1 MRSVLLVLGILWFAL
16 PRTASAQEPRA
27 RSGWAE
33 LLEPGREEAREHME
47 AGLWRLLDALGPR
60 QPDMLDGEDW
70 MLIEQA
76 LSRFDRARR
85 FLADDPE
92 LAYYTAIALSRWR
105 RTAREGGFEM
115 RVDDAFAAW
124 QRVREIAPDF
134 MPARVSFEMAMIDTR
149 RGDLEE
155 ATAEYESALQR
166 GSPSTAVLMTR
177 TYMPTQ
183 AEYDLALLF
192 ESPALETVHGNLAEN
207 LMLLGELREA
217 VRHYQAAMVES
228 RAPFSRVLNQWG
240 LALAFERSGDHE
252 QAIATARAAIAADP
266 LAGDPRFERLHWE
279 HGAFAALHHP
289 DVFFEPGYE
298 IQAYHALGY
307 EAYAGMPDRFGG
319 PRRYLDAALR
329 SWRRYLVEG
338 GTSSRFG
345 AAARAEVERLEHA
358 IGALPAERSS
368 GGPAWPT
375 RPPTPRWAPNGGPW
389 LPIDGD

>member
-1 MRSVLLVLGILWFAL
+1 MRSVLVLSIVCSALV
-16 PRTASAQEPRA
+16 PRCACAQEARA

-33 LLEPGREEAREHME
+33 LLEPGRQEAREHVE
-47 AGLWRLLDALGPR
+47 AGLGRLLDAVGPR
-60 QPDMLDGEDW
+60 QTDMLDGEDW

-105 RTAREGGFEM
+105 RPAREGGFEM
-115 RVDDAFAAW
+115 RVEDALAAW
-124 QRVREIAPDF
+124 HRLREIAPDF
-134 MPARVSFEMAMIDTR
+134 MPARVSFEIAMMNSR
-149 RGDLEE
+149 RGELEE

-192 ESPALETVHGNLAEN
+192 VSPALETVHGNLAEN
-207 LMLLGELREA
+207 RMLLGELGEA
-217 VRHYQAAMVES
+217 IRHYQAARLES
-228 RAPFSRVLNQWG
+228 LTPFSAVLNQWG
-240 LALAFERSGDHE
+240 LALAFERSGEHE
-252 QAIATARAAIAADP
+252 QALATARAAISADP
-266 LAGDPRFERLHWE
+266 LAFDPRFERLQWE
-279 HGAFAALHHP
+279 YGAFAALHHP

-307 EAYAGMPDRFGG
+307 EAYAGMPDRLGSR
-319 PRRYLDAALR
+319 RRYLDAALR

-345 AAARAEVERLEHA
+345 AATRPEGARLEHA
-358 IGALPAERSS
+358 IEALPAEPRS

-375 RPPTPRWAPNGGPW
+375 RPPAPRWAPNGGPW
-389 LPIDGD
+389 LPLDGD